1 MFHVAVKSITWNS
14 FQTVHLQKEPAFN
27 GLNTVT
33 ALVAMHLIDY
43 HLIDYHLIDYHA
55 CISTVTQ

>member
-33 ALVAMHLIDY
+33 APVAM